1 MKKKYIK
8 PEILFESYELNT
20 SIATCF
26 WDLNVNNTSKDT
38 CAASSENEGGQPDLL
53 LFVDTNKVCNLSP
66 EDYNAA
72 NEDYCYENGT
82 ASNNVFNS

>member
-8 PEILFESYELNT
+8 PAILFESYELNT

-38 CAASSENEGGQPDLL
+38 CAASAADAGDTSDNL
-53 LFVDTNKVCNLSP
+53 LFNNGNCNTSPDMYVDF
-66 EDYNAA
+66 
-72 NEDYCYENGT
+72 CYEHGGNG
-82 ASNNVFNS
+82 SNLFNS

>member
-8 PEILFESYELNT
+8 PAILFESYELNT

-38 CAASSENEGGQPDLL
+38 CAASAADAGYMSDYL
-53 LFVDTNKVCNLSP
+53 LFDNGKCNLTS
-66 EDYNAA
+66 EEYKAVNG
-72 NEDYCYENGT
+72 DYCYEHGT
-82 ASNNVFNS
+82 AGNNVFNS